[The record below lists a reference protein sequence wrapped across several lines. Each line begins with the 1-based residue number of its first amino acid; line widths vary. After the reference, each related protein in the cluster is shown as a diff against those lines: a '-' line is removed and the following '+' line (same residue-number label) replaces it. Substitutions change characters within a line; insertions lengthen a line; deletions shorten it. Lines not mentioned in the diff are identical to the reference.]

1 MDVAEAEVNRIEKEA
16 RLRHEA
22 LYNKAMRLYVVLAS
36 PEERARM
43 ADPIGWRPVLNPNVN
58 MEEHVCRLQKRVNA
72 ELIEEAA
79 PAPTSQTTTAAPA
92 STPTTVGVMAN
103 SAFKSLGDV
112 LMVLPTSTVIV
123 YEVLNPIVTSAGEC
137 SVANKAVTAVLVA
150 LCAFSCAFSAF
161 TDSYIGA
168 DGKVRY
174 GIVTPRGLLPFNAGD
189 DPHADERDFSK
200 YRLRLAD
207 FAHALFSVIV
217 FAAVALLAD
226 ANTVACFYPR
236 LIAQQ
241 KALVT
246 ALPVVIG
253 ALASGFF
260 VVFPSTR
267 HGIGYPPMK
276 PAATALAEQ

>member
-1 MDVAEAEVNRIEKEA
+1 
-16 RLRHEA
+16 
-22 LYNKAMRLYVVLAS
+22 
-36 PEERARM
+36 
-43 ADPIGWRPVLNPNVN
+43 
-58 MEEHVCRLQKRVNA
+58 
-72 ELIEEAA
+72 
-79 PAPTSQTTTAAPA
+79 
-92 STPTTVGVMAN
+92 MAN
-103 SAFKSLGDV
+103 TAFKSLGDV

-123 YEVLNPIVTSAGEC
+123 YEVLNPIVTSAGSC

-150 LCAFSCAFSAF
+150 LCTFSCAFSAF
-161 TDSYIGA
+161 TDSYVGA

-189 DPHADERDFSK
+189 DPDAALRDFSK

-236 LIAQQ
+236 LIEQQ

-276 PAATALAEQ
+276 PAATALAAQ

>member
-1 MDVAEAEVNRIEKEA
+1 
-16 RLRHEA
+16 
-22 LYNKAMRLYVVLAS
+22 
-36 PEERARM
+36 
-43 ADPIGWRPVLNPNVN
+43 
-58 MEEHVCRLQKRVNA
+58 MEEG
-72 ELIEEAA
+72 A
-79 PAPTSQTTTAAPA
+79 PASTSQTTEAAPA
-92 STPTTVGVMAN
+92 STPATAGSMAN
-103 SAFKSLGDV
+103 TAFKSLGDV

-123 YEVLNPIVTSAGEC
+123 YEVLNPIVTNTGVC
-137 SVANKAVTAVLVA
+137 SVANKVVTAVLLS

-174 GIVTPRGLLPFNAGD
+174 GIATVRGLVPISGGD
-189 DPHADERDFSK
+189 DTDGEGRDFSK

-236 LIAQQ
+236 LMAQQ

-276 PAATALAEQ
+276 PAATALASQ